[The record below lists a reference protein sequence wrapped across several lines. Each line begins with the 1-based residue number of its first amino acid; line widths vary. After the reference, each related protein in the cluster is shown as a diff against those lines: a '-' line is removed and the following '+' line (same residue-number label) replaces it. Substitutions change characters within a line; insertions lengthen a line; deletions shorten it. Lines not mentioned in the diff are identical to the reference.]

1 MFAPSKRKSSNYTRG
16 VNRCVPPL
24 ILQPK
29 AGLIL
34 SQVVAQF
41 DGQVEVL
48 RGMVGSQH
56 SVEKEKVMA

>member
-1 MFAPSKRKSSNYTRG
+1 M
-16 VNRCVPPL
+16 
-24 ILQPK
+24 
-29 AGLIL
+29 L

-48 RGMVGSQH
+48 RGMVGSQQ